1 MHAVNLT
8 DSAERMLTLPI
19 SADESRDDWRERIR
33 SMADAVAGGDDRRPT
48 DVNLLEWL
56 EDQGVPTAW
65 LAPRGDASQPT
76 PISRPSTKPA
86 NPPLKPKRHM
96 EGTPLDRWVLTYRLA
111 AEHQLTSSECAVLL
125 CVAFHDGGHG
135 CRASLHTMHEETR
148 LNRRVIIAA
157 LKRLQAVQVIG
168 RDTSPDPRRGKPV
181 VYRYRP
187 SAYLHPVD

>member
-1 MHAVNLT
+1 MHAVNLN
-8 DSAERMLTLPI
+8 DSAARLMALPLPAHE
-19 SADESRDDWRERIR
+19 SAAEYEARIR
-33 SMADAVAGGDDRRPT
+33 RMADTAAGGERPAGNINWIDWLKDRG
-48 DVNLLEWL
+48 VSEIWL
-56 EDQGVPTAW
+56 RRRIDHNRQPEP
-65 LAPRGDASQPT
+65 APAR
-76 PISRPSTKPA
+76 TKPA
-86 NPPLKPKRHM
+86 NPPLKPKRRM
-96 EGTPLDRWVLTYRLA
+96 EGTPLDRWVLAYRLA

-135 CRASLHTMHEETR
+135 SRASLNTMHVETR